1 MKPQLE
7 EMVKIEDYLAKELE
21 SRNVSMKEINQFNIV
36 IDEVFSNIVNYSGCK
51 EIKLDITI
59 DDELVKL
66 IFKDD
71 GIKFNPLEETKE
83 VDISVSSEEREIGG
97 LGFHIV
103 KNIMD
108 EVSYEYKK
116 NMNHLT
122 IIKRRQVNGQAS

>member
-1 MKPQLE
+1 M
-7 EMVKIEDYLAKELE
+7 
-21 SRNVSMKEINQFNIV
+21 
-36 IDEVFSNIVNYSGCK
+36 FSNIVNYSGCK

-71 GIKFNPLEETKE
+71 GTKFNPLEETKE

-108 EVSYEYKK
+108 EVLYEYKK

-122 IIKRRQVNGQAS
+122 IIKRR